1 MIVVTMAKG
10 ICNCFSNS
18 LPRNFGNFFPRSFA
32 LDYKLSAD
40 IGKRIALRKVDKTKC
55 GTIFM
60 L

>member
-1 MIVVTMAKG
+1 MTKG